1 MKSPFVSEL
10 ESGKMSTAVFL
21 VQAKEIRQKKTG
33 EPYLSLTL
41 GDRTGDLDAKMWDN
55 VADVMDTFGRDDFV
69 RVRGILQVYNNRP
82 QFTLHKLQRVDE
94 AAVDPSDFFPASSR
108 DPEEM
113 LAELRRQICAMSN
126 PHLRGLLE
134 LVFSDET
141 VARRF
146 SKAPAAK
153 FIHHAYLGGL
163 IEHVLSMCGLCR
175 LLAAHYKTVDVDLLL
190 TGAMLHDIGK
200 IYELSYD
207 RSFGYTSDG
216 QLLGHIFLAG
226 RMVEEKLAQLP
237 DFPPKLRTLVH
248 HLILSHHGSL
258 EFGSPKLPLFPE
270 ALLLHYL
277 DDLDAKMECMR
288 ALVEQ
293 DKQVEGHFTTYCS
306 SLERV
311 VLKKVKYLADGGG
324 DPAEELP
331 AAGGTVPADAA
342 RPISPVSLPPVGA
355 VAPTPAPTPA
365 SQPAPA
371 VAPTPAPVARP
382 ISPASMPPAPAV
394 GPTPAPVDRP
404 ISPAS
409 LPPAGAVAPTPA
421 PAPASQPAA
430 AVAPPPKPRPPQPS
444 APSLFG
450 EKLGDALRSVLDE
463 K

>member
-1 MKSPFVSEL
+1 M
-10 ESGKMSTAVFL
+10 
-21 VQAKEIRQKKTG
+21 I
-33 EPYLSLTL
+33 L

-82 QFTLHKLQRVDE
+82 QFTLHKLQRMDE
-94 AAVDPSDFFPASSR
+94 AAVDPADFFPASSR

-113 LAELRRQICAMSN
+113 LAELRGMICSMSN

-134 LVFSDET
+134 LIFSDES

-163 IEHVLSMCGLCR
+163 IEHVLSMCELCR
-175 LLAAHYKTVDVDLLL
+175 LAASHYKSVDLDLL
-190 TGAMLHDIGK
+190 MTGAMLHDIGK
-200 IYELSYD
+200 IHELSYD

-216 QLLGHIFLAG
+216 QLLGHIFIAG
-226 RMVEEKLAQLP
+226 RMVEEKLALLP

-288 ALVEQ
+288 VLVEQ
-293 DKQVEGHFTTYCS
+293 DKQVEGHFTTYSS

-311 VLKKVKYLADGGG
+311 VLKKGKYLAEGGG
-324 DPAEELP
+324 DPVDKPSAAAPPATAPALP
-331 AAGGTVPADAA
+331 A
-342 RPISPVSLPPVGA
+342 
-355 VAPTPAPTPA
+355 
-365 SQPAPA
+365 Q
-371 VAPTPAPVARP
+371 PVA
-382 ISPASMPPAPAV
+382 A
-394 GPTPAPVDRP
+394 TP
-404 ISPAS
+404 
-409 LPPAGAVAPTPA
+409 
-421 PAPASQPAA
+421 QPAA
-430 AVAPPPKPRPPQPS
+430 AASAPPPKPTPPQPS
-444 APSLFG
+444 TPSLFG
-450 EKLGDALRSVLDE
+450 EKLGEALRTVHDE